1 LRQRVLRP
9 QLKRDPLGS
18 GRLDSMTH
26 PSSPHSPV
34 DRPNVLVLPPLLY
47 GVALASGFL
56 LQWVAPQPVLS
67 SNARNWAGG
76 VLLALGVLVAF
87 WGRAVMERAG
97 TNVNP
102 TLPTTALVE
111 TGPFR
116 HSRNP
121 LYVALTLMYVGLA
134 LLANARWVLVLVVPL
149 LFIMHY
155 GVVRREERY
164 LEAKFGDAYRAY
176 RSRVRRY
183 L

>member
-1 LRQRVLRP
+1 MTDAR
-9 QLKRDPLGS
+9 S
-18 GRLDSMTH
+18 GQST
-26 PSSPHSPV
+26 S

-47 GVALASGFL
+47 AVALAVGLF
-56 LQWVAPQPVLS
+56 LQWVAPRSILS
-67 SNARNWAGG
+67 SSVRYWIGG
-76 VLLALGVLVAF
+76 ATLALGAALAV
-87 WGRAVMERAG
+87 WGRGLMERAG

-102 TLPTTALVE
+102 TLPTTALVT

-116 HSRNP
+116 LSRNP

-134 LLANARWVLVLVVPL
+134 LLTNAWWVLVLIVPVV
-149 LFIMHY
+149 MHY

-164 LEAKFGDAYRAY
+164 LEAKFGAAYSAY